1 MALGTPIELRRLAY
15 DFATKLNLKNN
26 FDTEKKLAGKDWLY
40 GFLRRNPEI
49 RLREPDNT
57 SINRIPS
64 FNEEEVSRFYTNL
77 QKVFEKH
84 AYPPS
89 RIFNQDETGISNV
102 QKKSAKVYDKKGQ
115 KRVGTATSA
124 ERGRTIT
131 LVCCVSASGS
141 YVPPMIIYPRM
152 RIAAHLKRGGPA
164 GTVYECSKNGWS
176 NEQLFVKWL
185 EHFCAHTK
193 PSKDDPVLLICDNH
207 GSHITLEAYEVCKK
221 NHITLVSIPPHTSH
235 RLQPLDLTFFGPLKS
250 ALSREFGLFMTQHA
264 HTKILTSDIPSLLNN
279 AYVKVATMEKGIK
292 GFSAAGI
299 YPLNPDKF
307 TSEDFAPANEFRELV
322 VEDDPE
328 TPSRKEQ
335 PVNDLRIVPGP
346 SGIQDE
352 LVNKPRS
359 SYIYQLQ
366 M

>member
-1 MALGTPIELRRLAY
+1 MPWTYTRKTDKQSWTEDQLNEAMDSIKDGSSIRGAGKKFEIPESTLRDKLKAKDSLMPTLGRKPVFDKTQETEIASHVVKLANLFYGLTPIELRRLAY

-26 FDTEKKLAGKDWLY
+26 FDTEKKVAGKDWFY

-57 SINRIPS
+57 SINRMSS

-77 QKVFEKH
+77 QKVFDKH

-102 QKKSAKVYDKKGQ
+102 QKKSAKVYAKKGQ

-164 GTVYECSKNGWS
+164 GTVYECSKNTWS
-176 NEQLFVKWL
+176 NVQLFVKWL

-235 RLQPLDLTFFGPLKS
+235 RLQPL
-250 ALSREFGLFMTQHA
+250 
-264 HTKILTSDIPSLLNN
+264 
-279 AYVKVATMEKGIK
+279 
-292 GFSAAGI
+292 
-299 YPLNPDKF
+299 
-307 TSEDFAPANEFRELV
+307 
-322 VEDDPE
+322 
-328 TPSRKEQ
+328 
-335 PVNDLRIVPGP
+335 
-346 SGIQDE
+346 
-352 LVNKPRS
+352 
-359 SYIYQLQ
+359 
-366 M
+366 